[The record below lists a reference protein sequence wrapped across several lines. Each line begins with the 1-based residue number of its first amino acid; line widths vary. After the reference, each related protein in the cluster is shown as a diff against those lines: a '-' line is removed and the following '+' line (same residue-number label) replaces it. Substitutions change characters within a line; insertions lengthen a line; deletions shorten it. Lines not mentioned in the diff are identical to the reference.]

1 MFAYLKCC
9 ITYINYKLLLVYVNV
24 CLKLENSKLLSFLYN
39 FMQSVWKVLSTK
51 VEIKLKKKDGHHWSK
66 LEGDGL
72 DPLKS
77 ASAISKTDTAF
88 KSTKGR
94 DWSKIERDIEKVNNI
109 FISYSDSRL

>member
-1 MFAYLKCC
+1 M
-9 ITYINYKLLLVYVNV
+9 
-24 CLKLENSKLLSFLYN
+24 
-39 FMQSVWKVLSTK
+39 STK

-77 ASAISKTDTAF
+77 ASAIPKTDTAF

-94 DWSKIERDIEKVNNI
+94 DWSKIERDIEKVNNY
-109 FISYSDSRL
+109 FDSHCYSRL

>member
-1 MFAYLKCC
+1 MLY
-9 ITYINYKLLLVYVNV
+9 YIYKLQAFIGI
-24 CLKLENSKLLSFLYN
+24 CKCMFEARKLEIIVFLYN

-94 DWSKIERDIEKVNNI
+94 DWSKIERDIEKVNN
-109 FISYSDSRL
+109 FFRSYSDSRL

>member
-1 MFAYLKCC
+1 MFYL
-9 ITYINYKLLLVYVNV
+9 ITICRSKYLYIFEDLTSLVKFESAVSSV
-24 CLKLENSKLLSFLYN
+24 QFFL
-39 FMQSVWKVLSTK
+39 QSVWKVLSTK

-72 DPLKS
+72 DPLRS

-94 DWSKIERDIEKVNNI
+94 DWSKIERDIEKVKVFFQ
-109 FISYSDSRL
+109 FIK

>member
-1 MFAYLKCC
+1 MFEAR
-9 ITYINYKLLLVYVNV
+9 
-24 CLKLENSKLLSFLYN
+24 KLEIIVFLYN

-94 DWSKIERDIEKVNNI
+94 DWSKIERDIEKVIIFLYLTVTLGYNYHEFNESSINFNN
-109 FISYSDSRL
+109 